1 MWKKDV
7 CSRHIRVVT
16 KKKDFIRF
24 NNCYCFIL
32 LFQMI
37 SHLSCERDDL
47 LQDKEVSLHSI

>member
-1 MWKKDV
+1 MSTAFMK
-7 CSRHIRVVT
+7 VVT
-16 KKKDFIRF
+16 KKKDFIRS
-24 NNCYCFIL
+24 NKFIVI